1 MALEM
6 KYFMLKPRSKYEGD
20 RHARASRQ
28 AMQAYA
34 VEIERLDPELAL
46 ELREW
51 VWIEIERDKGRE
63 WS

>member
-6 KYFMLKPRSKYEGD
+6 KYFMLKPRSKHKGD

-34 VEIERLDPELAL
+34 VEIERLDPELAS
-46 ELREW
+46 ELRKW
-51 VWIEIERDKGRE
+51 VWIEIERDEERE
-63 WS
+63 RS